1 MRKQFAQD
9 CKAFV
14 SSEGIDGI
22 DIDWEFPGMTF
33 SSNAYDELVDVE
45 NFTLLMKDLR
55 AALGQSTLLTYAGYC
70 MDKRPQGEGYKYID
84 VKAVDPYVDYV
95 NIMAYDLV
103 DAPQHQ
109 SALNKPS
116 NYWDCQRSV
125 DEYLNAGVSA
135 DKLVLGIPFY
145 GRADF
150 NAGGSINY
158 RDILNL
164 SKDDGYVIENWDTE
178 GNVPYVTKNG
188 SFYCGYD
195 NPRSIAAKGEWIL
208 KNGMKGMM
216 FWDYEGDDTMG
227 TLRKALW
234 NAVMKK

>member
-1 MRKQFAQD
+1 
-9 CKAFV
+9 
-14 SSEGIDGI
+14 
-22 DIDWEFPGMTF
+22 
-33 SSNAYDELVDVE
+33 
-45 NFTLLMKDLR
+45 
-55 AALGQSTLLTYAGYC
+55 

-84 VKAVDPYVDYV
+84 VKAVDPYVDFV

-150 NAGGSINY
+150 KC
-158 RDILNL
+158 RRQHQL
-164 SKDDGYVIENWDTE
+164 SGYSQPE
-178 GNVPYVTKNG
+178 
-188 SFYCGYD
+188 
-195 NPRSIAAKGEWIL
+195 
-208 KNGMKGMM
+208 
-216 FWDYEGDDTMG
+216 
-227 TLRKALW
+227 
-234 NAVMKK
+234 